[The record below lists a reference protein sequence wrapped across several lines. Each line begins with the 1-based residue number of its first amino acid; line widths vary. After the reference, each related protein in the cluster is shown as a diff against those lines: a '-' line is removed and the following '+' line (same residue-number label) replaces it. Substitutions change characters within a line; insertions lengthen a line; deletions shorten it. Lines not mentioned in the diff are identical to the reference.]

1 MAMADDEPSNLVGVE
16 RSAMGGEGAG
26 ESVDPDPFIPTVGA
40 N

>member
-1 MAMADDEPSNLVGVE
+1 VE

-26 ESVDPDPFIPTVGA
+26 ESVDPNPIVPTVSA

>member
-1 MAMADDEPSNLVGVE
+1 MVDDEPSNLVGVE

-26 ESVDPDPFIPTVGA
+26 ESVDPNPIVPTVSA